1 MLSGPSCIGKSPL
14 IKALAQFHPDLHEK
28 LQPLVLYNS
37 RSPRPGEKDGE
48 DYHFRQRA
56 EIEKLKEKE
65 NFVVMD
71 VRSDLQAFDLKELNG
86 SLKKGDVLF
95 EGNPFIGCT
104 LFNSPK
110 LKGIKRLSVLV
121 APSGQEVDFLKEQSG
136 VDLESLVT
144 DVMRRKLL
152 RRMQRQKGLLSQ
164 KDLEEA
170 ERRAKSAYRELSL
183 AHQFDRVVANHD
195 GEDSENWN
203 LFPARR
209 CGQNV
214 QHFRGTAARPQSARD

>member
-1 MLSGPSCIGKSPL
+1 MHRQESVDKSVGTVP
-14 IKALAQFHPDLHEK
+14 PDLHEK

-104 LFNSPK
+104 LLTHLK
-110 LKGIKRLSVLV
+110 LKGIKRLEVCI
-121 APSGQEVDFLKEQSG
+121 APPG
-136 VDLESLVT
+136 
-144 DVMRRKLL
+144 
-152 RRMQRQKGLLSQ
+152 
-164 KDLEEA
+164 
-170 ERRAKSAYRELSL
+170 KS
-183 AHQFDRVVANHD
+183 
-195 GEDSENWN
+195 
-203 LFPARR
+203 
-209 CGQNV
+209 
-214 QHFRGTAARPQSARD
+214 